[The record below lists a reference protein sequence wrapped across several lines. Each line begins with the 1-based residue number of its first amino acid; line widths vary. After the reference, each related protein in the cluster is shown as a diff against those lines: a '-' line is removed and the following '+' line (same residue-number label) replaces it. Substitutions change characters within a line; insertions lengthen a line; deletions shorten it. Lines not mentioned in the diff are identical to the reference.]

1 MEAITTLSEFL
12 TKADTQFQVY
22 DLGRRVRPLDPILFA
37 QLEAGTLPY
46 PTPRAGFAWL
56 GILFW
61 NAKASNQHY
70 VWFLKL
76 PLDERGLL
84 NPAARNQFLQM
95 VMEALGQD
103 PAAAL
108 SEEQEER
115 LANNP
120 FTFTPGQEKMA
131 LFNALVRKHLAQ
143 PASVYFE
150 PVQQYVSGQHP
161 WEAWHQLGLQGFA
174 DLVSRPNSAD
184 DESLA
189 KAIAAMPFEPLS
201 ALGSVM
207 EHGPISNLVGEA
219 WYRRWCISQEPHERQ
234 LCLRALAGSVEA
246 RDHAVDQLLS
256 QPNLDQETLIVLAA
270 RLWEALDQHQMPRYL
285 EHLAQYPGPLFNQ
298 IYSDLVAI
306 PGQRAWV
313 LMSLRSPER
322 SEALNLAVARLV
334 ESVKGARRD

>member
-1 MEAITTLSEFL
+1 MEAITTLSQFL
-12 TKADTQFQVY
+12 TQAGTQFQVY

-37 QLEAGTLPY
+37 QLEAGTQPY
-46 PTPRAGFAWL
+46 PTPRSGFAWL

-61 NAKASNQHY
+61 NAQASAQHY

-103 PAAAL
+103 PAAPL

-150 PVQQYVSGQHP
+150 PVQQYLSGQQS
-161 WEAWHQLGLQGFA
+161 WSDWQQLGLQGFA
-174 DLVSRPNSAD
+174 DLVARPG
-184 DESLA
+184 SLDPEHLA
-189 KAIAAMPFEPLS
+189 EAITAMPFEPLS
-201 ALGSVM
+201 ALASVI
-207 EHGPISNLVGEA
+207 EHGPLAPQAGQA
-219 WYRRWCISQEPHERQ
+219 WYRRWEACQDAHEKQ
-234 LCLRALAGSVEA
+234 LCLRAMAGAADE
-246 RDHAVDQLLS
+246 RDKALDQLLA
-256 QPNLDQETLIVLAA
+256 QPALDQETLIVIAA
-270 RLWEALDQHQMPRYL
+270 RLWEGLDQNRMPLYL
-285 EHLAQYPGPLFNQ
+285 EQLARYPGALFNQ

-313 LMSLRSPER
+313 LMTLRAPQR
-322 SEALNLAVARLV
+322 SEALNTAISGLV
-334 ESVKGARRD
+334 QSIKGARRD

>member
-1 MEAITTLSEFL
+1 MEAITTLSQFL
-12 TKADTQFQVY
+12 TQAGTQFQVY
-22 DLGRRVRPLDPILFA
+22 DLSRRVRPLDPILFA

-46 PTPRAGFAWL
+46 PTPRGGYAWM
-56 GILFW
+56 GVLFW
-61 NAKASNQHY
+61 NAQASKQHY

-84 NPAARNQFLQM
+84 NPATRNQFLQM

-103 PAAAL
+103 PASAL

-150 PVQQYVSGQHP
+150 PVQQYLSGQQD
-161 WEAWHQLGLQGFA
+161 WQQWHSLGLQGFA
-174 DLVSRPNSAD
+174 DLMARPGCVPA
-184 DESLA
+184 ESLA
-189 KAIAAMPFEPLS
+189 QAVSAMPFDPLS
-201 ALGSVM
+201 ALATVQ
-207 EHGPISNLVGEA
+207 EHTELDNAVGQA
-219 WYRRWCISQEPHERQ
+219 WFRRWQSSEDRHESL
-234 LCLRALAGSVEA
+234 LCLRALAGAPEW
-246 RDHAVDQLLS
+246 RDQAVDDLLAQPQL
-256 QPNLDQETLIVLAA
+256 DEDCLIVLAA
-270 RLWEALDQHQMPRYL
+270 RLWESLDQARMPRYL
-285 EHLAQYPGPLFNQ
+285 EHLAHYPGPLFNQ

-313 LMSLRSPER
+313 LMTLRDPAR
-322 SEALNLAVARLV
+322 SESLNQAIAQLV
-334 ESVKGARRD
+334 QSVKGARRD

>member
-37 QLEAGTLPY
+37 QLETGTQPY

-61 NAKASNQHY
+61 NASASNQHY

-120 FTFTPGQEKMA
+120 FTFTPSQEKMA
-131 LFNALVRKHLAQ
+131 LFNALVRKQLAQ

-161 WEAWHQLGLQGFA
+161 WDAWHQLGLQGFA
-174 DLVSRPNSAD
+174 DLVTRPNSVAP
-184 DESLA
+184 SALA
-189 KAIAAMPFEPLS
+189 TAISAMPFEPLS

-207 EHGPISNLVGEA
+207 EHGDVGDLVAEA
-219 WYRRWCISQEPHERQ
+219 WFQRWCDSQDNHERQ
-234 LCLRALAGSVEA
+234 LCLRALAGAPSA
-246 RDHAVDQLLS
+246 RDRAVDQLLS
-256 QPNLDQETLIVLAA
+256 QPQLDEDTLIVLAA
-270 RLWEALDQHQMPRYL
+270 RLWEALDQHRMPRYL
-285 EHLAQYPGPLFNQ
+285 EHLARYPGPLFNQ

-313 LMSLRSPER
+313 LVSLRSAER
-322 SEALNLAVARLV
+322 SEVLNLAVAKLV